1 MGRQPVG
8 EKTIIERETKG
19 AVTILRTKQ
28 TEIIEPEDVQCLQDE
43 LREWVE
49 DQTGEFKVLLNLEET
64 IYLNSSALGALMV
77 LEVKVR
83 RRGGEIGVCGLRES
97 IADAFRITKL
107 DHLFEVFE
115 SEEEALAK
123 WGS

>member
-1 MGRQPVG
+1 MG